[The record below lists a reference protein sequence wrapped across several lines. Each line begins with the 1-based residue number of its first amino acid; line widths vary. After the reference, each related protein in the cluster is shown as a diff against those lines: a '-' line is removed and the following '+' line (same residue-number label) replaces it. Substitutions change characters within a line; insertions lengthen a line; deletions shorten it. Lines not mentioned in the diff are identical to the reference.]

1 MIKTMNIN
9 VKNCRSPNLRENLLI
24 SYRICI
30 EERDESIIG
39 EEEEHAAI
47 AFLERFRH

>member
-9 VKNCRSPNLRENLLI
+9 VKNCRSPNAKIFLFLI
-24 SYRICI
+24 ESVS